1 MVRKEQGEIQR
12 GKTLREIE
20 TMEKADID
28 ETNGRKFRGRKL
40 ILDWGKMKLE
50 ISKLPYKGTI
60 KDPTFDLFGC
70 PVLLANVYEDENGQL
85 VDEVLGPPL
94 GVNGHVEGYRI
105 ENYASD
111 DVFWCT
117 PKEAQS
123 GLLNDI

>member
-1 MVRKEQGEIQR
+1 
-12 GKTLREIE
+12 
-20 TMEKADID
+20 MEKSEIN
-28 ETNGRKFRGRKL
+28 ETVGRKFRGRKL
-40 ILDWGKMKLE
+40 ILDWGKLKLE

-60 KDPTFDLFGC
+60 KDPTFDLFES
-70 PVLLANVYEDENGQL
+70 PVLLANVYEDENGKL

-94 GVNGHVEGYRI
+94 GVNGHVEGYRV

-123 GLLNDI
+123 GLLNNI